1 MVTAHSTTIP
11 SSFIPPNLQKQST
24 PVQASL
30 SVYSAANS
38 DQEMNCHGN
47 RRASHLQNSFIDT
60 TRCTMPFIGVLSR
73 SEGHPTESGFLL
85 QNRPENHPTAF
96 SHQNTLLPNSF
107 PTPFQSSTIVQTIAA
122 IPVSTNLPFTAT
134 TGTSDAHGSRPPFL
148 KPTICLRL
156 GKLADDEPF
165 QSWEARADAQF
176 AATTAKNENT
186 ECCIQFKRDGN
197 SSILNQNFPPLKE
210 DSSTILNSHGNK
222 SSHSINT
229 SSLGG
234 SEYAPSPLKTRA

>member
-1 MVTAHSTTIP
+1 MQQILSAMVTGHSTTIP

-24 PVQASL
+24 PVQAYL

-47 RRASHLQNSFIDT
+47 SSISPSHSLVAGSTVPSHKSSFSSQENSGFSFKFQPKPQSLSIDFP
-60 TRCTMPFIGVLSR
+60 RIIESV
-73 SEGHPTESGFLL
+73 ESGFLL

-134 TGTSDAHGSRPPFL
+134 TVANVKNH
-148 KPTICLRL
+148 KQAQHVPTN
-156 GKLADDEPF
+156 
-165 QSWEARADAQF
+165 S
-176 AATTAKNENT
+176 AATNVSITT
-186 ECCIQFKRDGN
+186 EKTKALLDA
-197 SSILNQNFPPLKE
+197 ILKQLAPHIEKHNLSMPQNASLIIKE
-210 DSSTILNSHGNK
+210 VF
-222 SSHSINT
+222 
-229 SSLGG
+229 
-234 SEYAPSPLKTRA
+234 